1 MGKMVKHGSPGP
13 RLRKARWIA
22 AAWVLVGALVSPTL
36 ARGPVPIDRD
46 RTQIRFSIDAIGWP
60 TTRGMFRS
68 FSGRIGVDIDN
79 PSRSDV
85 RFEVASGSIETGSA
99 ALDDYIKSAAFLNAA
114 RFPTISFMSTDVSK
128 LDEQTARV
136 EGDMTLLGVTRP
148 VLLTV
153 AVRRI
158 GGARVGLTA
167 SGIIR
172 RSQFGMVSG
181 QPLILDDI
189 NLTVTTETSAP

>member
-1 MGKMVKHGSPGP
+1 MKQRSLQN
-13 RLRKARWIA
+13 LRPAAHWLA
-22 AAWVLVGALVSPTL
+22 AAWVLMVALVSPTL

-60 TTRGMFRS
+60 TTRGTFRS
-68 FSGRIGVDIDN
+68 FSGRIAVDIDN

-85 RFEVASGSIETGSA
+85 RFEVASGSIDTGSA
-99 ALDDYIKSAAFLNAA
+99 TLDDYIKGAAFLNAA
-114 RFPTISFMSTDVSK
+114 RFPTISFVSTDVSK
-128 LDEQTARV
+128 LDDRTARI

-148 VLLTV
+148 VALTV
-153 AVRRI
+153 VVQRMA
-158 GGARVGLTA
+158 GARVGLAA

-189 NLTVTTETSAP
+189 NLTVTTETIAP

>member
-1 MGKMVKHGSPGP
+1 MMLKQGSPQHP
-13 RLRKARWIA
+13 RLPVLWIA
-22 AAWVLVGALVSPTL
+22 ATWALVVALVSPTL

-60 TTRGMFRS
+60 TTRGTFRS

-85 RFEVASGSIETGSA
+85 RFEVASNSIETGSA
-99 ALDDYIKSAAFLNAA
+99 ALDDYIKSAAFLNTA
-114 RFPTISFMSTDVSK
+114 RFPSISFVSTDVVK
-128 LDEQTARV
+128 LDDRTARV
-136 EGDMTLLGVTRP
+136 DGDMTLLGVTRP
-148 VLLTV
+148 VSLTV
-153 AVRRI
+153 AVQRMA
-158 GGARVGLTA
+158 GARVSLTA

-189 NLTVTTETSAP
+189 NLTVATETSTP